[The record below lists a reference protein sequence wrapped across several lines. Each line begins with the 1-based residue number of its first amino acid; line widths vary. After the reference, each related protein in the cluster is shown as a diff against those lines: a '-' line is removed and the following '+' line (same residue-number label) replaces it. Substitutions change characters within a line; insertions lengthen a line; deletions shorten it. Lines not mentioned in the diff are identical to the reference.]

1 LAKHPRSYEKHRV
14 FEKPEH
20 RQAILRHKQQA
31 RPHKQREFFV
41 AMDPIAEKF
50 VAGLT
55 RSGARVAYHVARL
68 MQMVDIYGKTEV
80 LSALARA
87 CEYEA
92 YHFEYVENIIQQA
105 RCQRANQAGDHPG
118 PLHLQHG
125 QDIRLRDV
133 DLSQYQCSR
142 EDHDD

>member
-1 LAKHPRSYEKHRV
+1 
-14 FEKPEH
+14 
-20 RQAILRHKQQA
+20 
-31 RPHKQREFFV
+31 
-41 AMDPIAEKF
+41 
-50 VAGLT
+50 
-55 RSGARVAYHVARL
+55 

-92 YHFEYVENIIQQA
+92 YHFEYVENIIQS
-105 RCQRANQAGDHPG
+105 RSRDQRANPARRDDNPG
-118 PLHLQHG
+118 PLHLKHG

-133 DLSQYQCSR
+133 DLSQYQCPG